1 MATGAASATIKNKK
15 KNDDDE
21 DGDPELGNIQEE
33 KSSQFEYSDD
43 DEEDDEN
50 YDDPRLSKR
59 QNKLMTVVKD
69 SVVGDFDT
77 FVRQRRNAVQHYVK
91 FLILIVIP
99 AIGLACI
106 LFYLAGNPPTGIV
119 DRAASTSNSI
129 VNTDGNAV
137 DLDQASYSYW
147 ILFFVRQVFTFTL
160 ARALQVFIIDF
171 LCLSTKTTVNL
182 VGNMVTLLIIQS
194 RGWPF
199 MLIFWG
205 LLDFGLLQ
213 GSSRFVDH
221 WLYWQDALTIF
232 NEENPSGEIPAS
244 DWNRRI
250 LLVAICV
257 GAVVSLKRL
266 WLGLYLGRKT
276 YTNYAEDLAKVM
288 KKVVLLCE
296 VAVLARDLENNFDML
311 PGKRAGLPSVEDFGM
326 TREEFDDIVQEND
339 ESIVSPSVIPAGE
352 INEDSNRSL
361 LRSRTARNVFVIDP
375 SDYKSSGLTD
385 IQKSKINELLGA
397 WEVSQSRFHE
407 FCVSLKTHTKLLF

>member
-1 MATGAASATIKNKK
+1 MATGAASATIKKK
-15 KNDDDE
+15 KNDDADV
-21 DGDPELGNIQEE
+21 DPELGNIQEE

-43 DEEDDEN
+43 EEDDEQ
-50 YDDPRLSKR
+50 YDDLRLSKR

-77 FVRQRRNAVQHYVK
+77 FVRQRRNAVKHYVK
-91 FLILIVIP
+91 FLIFIVIP

-119 DRAASTSNSI
+119 DRSASTSNST
-129 VNTDGNAV
+129 VNTDSEPI
-137 DLDQASYSYW
+137 DPKQASYSYW

-171 LCLSTKTTVNL
+171 LCLSTKTAVNL
-182 VGNMVTLLIIQS
+182 LGNMVTLLIIQS

-199 MLIFWG
+199 MLVFWG
-205 LLDFGLLQ
+205 LLNFGLLQ

-221 WLYWQDALTIF
+221 WLYWQDVLTIF
-232 NEENPSGEIPAS
+232 NGENPSGGIPSS

-257 GAVVSLKRL
+257 GAAVSLKRL

-296 VAVLARDLENNFDML
+296 VAALARDLENNFEIL

-326 TREEFDDIVQEND
+326 TREEFDNIVQEND
-339 ESIVSPSVIPAGE
+339 ESIVPTTAIPAE
-352 INEDSNRSL
+352 DINEDSNRSL
-361 LRSRTARNVFVIDP
+361 SRSRTARNVFVIDP

-385 IQKSKINELLGA
+385 MQKSKINELLGA
-397 WEVSQSRFHE
+397 WEVS
-407 FCVSLKTHTKLLF
+407 